1 MYKATKTALRIGM
14 EQERIV
20 RGRTRVDKLD
30 KWRRRLPPPPLER
43 EEAQA
48 ILDRLESAIRKEEDM
63 A

>member
-14 EQERIV
+14 EQERIA
-20 RGRTRVDKLD
+20 RGRLHVDKLER
-30 KWRRRLPPPPLER
+30 RRRLPPPPLER

-48 ILDRLESAIRKEEDM
+48 ILDRLERAIREKEDM